1 MKDLAQERSRKK
13 QVATRKLATWTFL
26 WTAFQAVIVFGGLLI
41 WPEQALVQQLTVIL
55 GLLFGVFMIAANRQH
70 FQSLDELERTIQLEA
85 MALTLGLTL
94 IVGIAY
100 SNLDI
105 LNIIPFDAE
114 ISYLVLFMG
123 ITYAISLGLNT
134 RRYQ

>member
-1 MKDLAQERSRKK
+1 MKDLAQERSQKK

-41 WPEQALVQQLTVIL
+41 WPEQALIQQLTVIL

>member
-1 MKDLAQERSRKK
+1 MKDLAQERSQKK

-26 WTAFQAVIVFGGLLI
+26 WTAFQAVIVFGGLLM
-41 WPEQALVQQLTVIL
+41 WPEQALIQQLTVIL

>member
-1 MKDLAQERSRKK
+1 M
-13 QVATRKLATWTFL
+13 
-26 WTAFQAVIVFGGLLI
+26 
-41 WPEQALVQQLTVIL
+41 WPEQALIQQLTVIL

>member
-1 MKDLAQERSRKK
+1 MKDLAEERSLKK
-13 QVATRKLATWTFL
+13 KTATRKLATWTFL
-26 WTAFQAVIVFGGLLI
+26 WTAFQAVIVFGGLLV
-41 WPEQALVQQLTVIL
+41 WPEQGILQQLSVAL
-55 GLLFGVFMIAANRQH
+55 GLFIGVFMIAANRKH

-85 MALTLGLTL
+85 MALTMGLTL